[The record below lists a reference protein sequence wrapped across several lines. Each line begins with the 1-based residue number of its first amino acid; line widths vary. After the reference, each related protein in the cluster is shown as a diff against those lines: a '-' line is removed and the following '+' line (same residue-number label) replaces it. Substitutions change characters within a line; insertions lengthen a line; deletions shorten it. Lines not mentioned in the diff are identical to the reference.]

1 MREEG
6 LDGLGG
12 ELELLDQDAREVG
25 AVEGRADVEVG
36 VDEADVVQLVD
47 AVRDLLGPVA
57 AGGLDHPVREA
68 VQGDVEDVAADALE
82 VGGEAAEL
90 VVVLEEQHLA
100 AELREVVRRGHPAE
114 AGADDD
120 GVVAREEIVE
130 RRGHCGSR

>member
-1 MREEG
+1 
-6 LDGLGG
+6 
-12 ELELLDQDAREVG
+12 
-25 AVEGRADVEVG
+25 
-36 VDEADVVQLVD
+36 
-47 AVRDLLGPVA
+47 
-57 AGGLDHPVREA
+57 VREA

-120 GVVAREEIVE
+120 GVVAREEVVE